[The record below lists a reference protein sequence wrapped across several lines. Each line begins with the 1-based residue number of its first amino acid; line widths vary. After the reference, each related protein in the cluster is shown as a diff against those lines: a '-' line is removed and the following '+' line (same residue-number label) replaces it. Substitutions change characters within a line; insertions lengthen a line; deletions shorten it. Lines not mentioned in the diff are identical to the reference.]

1 MKLNPRDQDRTFC
14 FCLVTA
20 TSVQYFF
27 FEWKELNH
35 YLQLRLLN
43 TICGWSF
50 VRDWNDDEYK
60 FPTGKIIRVTETIK
74 AELKQLR
81 EEFLQDKVYQEHKLL
96 ISQLFERISSLK
108 NNELFFIY
116 RIVYSLPR
124 RDMLY
129 RICTELQ
136 YVRQGKTKEEADSW
150 FKKEANLFYKEYEVS
165 YYCKFK
171 QGEQK
176 RDKRVCRFCGKKMPE
191 TTFNKDAHVVPES
204 IGGSKELLCYE
215 ECDNCNEEFGK
226 GIEQNLCRWFD
237 FRRSLYRIR
246 KKSGG
251 IPKAYGQNYVIEDGQ
266 INILVEKIQD
276 NKVKVLG
283 AELVTLQ
290 GIYRALCKIAIDL
303 IDSEHL
309 SRLQTTIRWIC
320 TGSPKSCHYPP
331 IAQLLDM
338 PYATSPSVYIFTRR
352 DGLDKENAPF
362 HFCILHIFDLAF
374 LYILP
379 HVDGRVYYDDDYAKG
394 IPTEALKIL
403 GFHNDWIWE
412 SYDTNESRFPHAWI
426 DFSDSEKK
434 FSDKGHLFPKE
445 KLRKERQPEGY
456 IDFPSIKLTEKDFLS
471 CVLQKLE
478 YSKFIKT
485 EELKYCIGEVIPKV
499 IFDLENRQPLR
510 IYLDVRF
517 IDVRTSNLLAEVL
530 YNVQIAPKAYK
541 GQINITSSS
550 IYPNPELFVKAFE
563 LTLDSL
569 FRDIQSRDS
578 NFPFTKKHLNVSDCR
593 ELLDKIILRF
603 IGKINHLKR

>member
-20 TSVQYFF
+20 TSIQYFF
-27 FEWKELNH
+27 FEWEERNH

-43 TICGWSF
+43 TICGWNF

-74 AELKQLR
+74 EELKQLR
-81 EEFLQDKVYQEHKLL
+81 KEILQDKVYQEHKRL
-96 ISQLFERISSLK
+96 ISLLFESISSLK

-124 RDMLY
+124 HDMLY
-129 RICTELQ
+129 RICAELQ
-136 YVRQGKTKEEADSW
+136 YIKRGKTKEEADNW
-150 FKKEANLFYKEYEVS
+150 FNKEAALFFREYEIG
-165 YYCKFK
+165 YYSKFK
-171 QGEQK
+171 QGELK
-176 RDKRVCRFCGKKMPE
+176 REKRVCRFCGKKIPE
-191 TTFNKDAHVVPES
+191 TKFDKDAHVVPES

-215 ECDNCNEEFGK
+215 ECDNCNKEFGE
-226 GIEQNLCRWFD
+226 GIEKNLCRWFD
-237 FRRSLYRIR
+237 FRRGLYRIR

-266 INILVEKIQD
+266 VNILVEKIQD

-309 SRLQTTIRWIC
+309 NRLQTTIKWIR
-320 TGSPKSCHYPP
+320 TGNPKSCHYPP
-331 IAQLLDM
+331 IAQLLHM
-338 PYATSPSVYIFTRR
+338 PYTTSPSVYIFTRR
-352 DGLDKENAPF
+352 DGLDKDDAPL

-379 HVDGRVYYDDDYAKG
+379 HVDGRVYYDDDYVKG
-394 IPTEALKIL
+394 IPTEALELL

-412 SYDTNESRFPHAWI
+412 SYDTNESRYPHAWI
-426 DFSDSEKK
+426 DLSKSENKISDTR
-434 FSDKGHLFPKE
+434 HLFPKE
-445 KLRKERQPEGY
+445 KLRKEVPPEGY
-456 IDFPSIKLTEKDFLS
+456 IDFPSLKLTEKDFLS

-478 YSKFIKT
+478 YNKFIKK

-499 IFDLENRQPLR
+499 IIDLESRQPLK
-510 IYLDVRF
+510 IYFDIRFVDVRN
-517 IDVRTSNLLAEVL
+517 SNLFAEVL
-530 YNVQIAPKAYK
+530 YNVQIAPRAYK
-541 GQINITSSS
+541 GHINITSSS

-563 LTLDSL
+563 LALNSL
-569 FRDIQSRDS
+569 FTGIQSRDA
-578 NFPFTKKHLNVSDCR
+578 NFPFTRKNLNFSDCR
-593 ELLDKIILRF
+593 ELLDKIIFKR

>member
-1 MKLNPRDQDRTFC
+1 MNTRDQDRTFC

-20 TSVQYFF
+20 TAIHHFF
-27 FEWKELNH
+27 FEWEVRNH
-35 YLQLRLLN
+35 NLQIRLLN
-43 TICGWSF
+43 TICGWNF
-50 VRDWNDDEYK
+50 ERTWNDDEYK
-60 FPTGKIIRVTETIK
+60 FPTGRIIRATESIK
-74 AELKQLR
+74 SELKQLR
-81 EEFLQDKVYQEHKLL
+81 EEFLKDKVYQEHKRL
-96 ISQLFERISSLK
+96 ISQLFERISTLK
-108 NNELFFIY
+108 DGELFFVY
-116 RIVYSLPR
+116 RIVYSMPR
-124 RDMLY
+124 LDMLY
-129 RICTELQ
+129 RICAELQ
-136 YVRQGKTKEEADSW
+136 YVKRGKTKEEADNW
-150 FKKEANLFYKEYEVS
+150 FKKEAALFYRDYEIS
-165 YYCKFK
+165 YYSKIK
-171 QGEQK
+171 QGELK
-176 RDKRVCRFCGKKMPE
+176 RDKRICRFCGKKMPE
-191 TTFNKDAHVVPES
+191 TTFVKDAHVVPES

-215 ECDNCNEEFGK
+215 ECDNCNKEFGE

-237 FRRSLYRIR
+237 FRRSLYGIR

-251 IPKAYGQNYVIEDGQ
+251 IAKAYGQNYVIEDGH
-266 INILVEKIQD
+266 INILVDNVQD
-276 NKVKVLG
+276 NKVKALG
-283 AELVTLQ
+283 AEPVTLQ

-303 IDSEHL
+303 IESEHL
-309 SRLQTTIRWIC
+309 NRLQTTIKWIR
-320 TGSPKSCHYPP
+320 TGDPKSGHYPQ

-352 DGLDKENAPF
+352 DGLDKENAPL

-379 HVDGRVYYDDDYAKG
+379 HVDGRVYYDDDPAKG

-412 SYDTNESRFPHAWI
+412 SYDTNELRFPHAWI

-434 FSDKGHLFPKE
+434 IPDKGHLFPKE
-445 KLRKERQPEGY
+445 KLRKERPPEGY
-456 IDFPSIKLTEKDFLS
+456 IDFPNPILTEKDFLS

-485 EELKYCIGEVIPKV
+485 EELKYCIGKVIPKV
-499 IFDLENRQPLR
+499 IIDLENRQPLK

-517 IDVRTSNLLAEVL
+517 VDVRNSNLLAEVL

-578 NFPFTKKHLNVSDCR
+578 NFPFTKKNLNVSDCR
-593 ELLDKIILRF
+593 ELLNKIILRF
-603 IGKINHLKR
+603 IGKINIPKRLK

>member
-1 MKLNPRDQDRTFC
+1 MKLNSRDQDRTFC

-27 FEWKELNH
+27 FEWKERNH

-81 EEFLQDKVYQEHKLL
+81 KEFLQDKVYQEHKRL
-96 ISQLFERISSLK
+96 ISQLYERISSLK
-108 NNELFFIY
+108 NDELFFIY

-124 RDMLY
+124 HDMPY
-129 RICTELQ
+129 RICAELQ
-136 YVRQGKTKEEADSW
+136 YVKQGKTKEEADSW
-150 FKKEANLFYKEYEVS
+150 FKKEADLFYKEYEVG
-165 YYCKFK
+165 YYCKIK

-176 RDKRVCRFCGKKMPE
+176 RDKRVCRFCGKRMPE

-204 IGGSKELLCYE
+204 IGGSKEQLCYE
-215 ECDNCNEEFGK
+215 ECDNCNKEFGE
-226 GIEQNLCRWFD
+226 GIEKNLCRWFD

-251 IPKAYGQNYVIEDGQ
+251 VPKAYGQNYVIEDGQ
-266 INILVEKIQD
+266 INILVEEIQD

-309 SRLQTTIRWIC
+309 NRLQTTIKWVR
-320 TGSPKSCHYPP
+320 TGNPKSGHYPQ
-331 IAQLLDM
+331 IAQLLNM

-352 DGLDKENAPF
+352 DGLDKENAPL

-394 IPTEALKIL
+394 IPTEALELL
-403 GFHNDWIWE
+403 GFHGNWIWE
-412 SYDTNESRFPHAWI
+412 SYDTNESRYPHAWI
-426 DFSDSEKK
+426 DLSESEKRI
-434 FSDKGHLFPKE
+434 SDTRHLFPKE
-445 KLRKERQPEGY
+445 KLRKEVPPEGY
-456 IDFPSIKLTEKDFLS
+456 IDYPSPKLTEKDFLS
-471 CVLQKLE
+471 CVLQKIE
-478 YSKFIKT
+478 YSKFIKA
-485 EELKYCIGEVIPKV
+485 EEFKYCIGEVIPKV
-499 IFDLENRQPLR
+499 IIDLESRQPLK
-510 IYLDVRF
+510 IYFDIRF
-517 IDVRTSNLLAEVL
+517 VDVRTSNLLAEVL
-530 YNVQIAPKAYK
+530 YNVQIAPRAYK

-563 LTLDSL
+563 LALNSL
-569 FRDIQSRDS
+569 FTDIQSRDA
-578 NFPFTKKHLNVSDCR
+578 NFPFTRKNLNFSDCR
-593 ELLDKIILRF
+593 ELLEKIIFRF
-603 IGKINHLKR
+603 IGKINLPKR